1 MSIEHSPARQRRK
14 PVSRLAYSIKEWC
27 ELVNISRASAY
38 RMMADGRLRYV
49 EIAGV
54 RRIPAEENVRL
65 GLSTAA

>member
-1 MSIEHSPARQRRK
+1 MSLEHSPERQRRK
-14 PVSRLAYSIKEWC
+14 PVSRLAYSVNEWC

-54 RRIPAEENVRL
+54 RRIPAKENVRL
-65 GLSTAA
+65 GLEAA